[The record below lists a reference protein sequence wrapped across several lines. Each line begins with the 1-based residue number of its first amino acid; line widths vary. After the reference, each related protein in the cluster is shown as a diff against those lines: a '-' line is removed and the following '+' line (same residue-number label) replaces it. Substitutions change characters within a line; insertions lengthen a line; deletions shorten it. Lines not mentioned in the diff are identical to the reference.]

1 MEEIWHSKAAF
12 QDNYFHS
19 LKTLVV
25 MDITK
30 DHVIPS
36 HVLPCLKN
44 LEELEVESCGAVE
57 VIFDID
63 DIDTKKK
70 GIVARLKK
78 LTLTILPNLSRVWK
92 KNPQGI
98 VSFPNLQEVSVFD
111 CGQLATLFPSS
122 LAINLPKL
130 QMLEIQWCGKLVEI
144 VEKEDAT
151 ELGTAKILKFPRLFL
166 LLLYNLPQLTCFY
179 PGKHHLECHML
190 DVLDVAY
197 CPMLKLFTS
206 KFHDSYKEA
215 VTESQV
221 SVPTTT
227 NWRQQPLFSVEEVTK
242 H

>member
-1 MEEIWHSKAAF
+1 LEEIWHSKAAF

-36 HVLPCLKN
+36 HVLKN

-57 VIFDID
+57 VIFDVND
-63 DIDTKKK
+63 TATKKK
-70 GIVARLKK
+70 GTVARLKK
-78 LTLTILPNLSRVWK
+78 LTLTMLPNLSRVWK

-111 CGQLATLFPSS
+111 CGQLASLFPLS
-122 LAINLPKL
+122 LAINLFKL
-130 QMLEIQWCGKLVEI
+130 QTLEIQWCDNLVEI
-144 VEKEDAT
+144 VEKDDAI
-151 ELGTAKILKFPRLFL
+151 EPGKAEMFKFPCLFS
-166 LLLYNLPQLTCFY
+166 LLLYNLPLLACFY
-179 PGKHHLECHML
+179 SGKHRLECHML
-190 DVLDVAY
+190 DVLDVSC

-215 VTESQV
+215 VTESQ
-221 SVPTTT
+221 
-227 NWRQQPLFSVEEVTK
+227 QPLFLVEEVTK